1 MGGQNAGV
9 KLHAAWDSARF
20 VFLEILG
27 AIVFLDITSRK
38 AEKVYELTPEDD
50 KDLVSVHP
58 LRLMW
63 PPVFPLLNEQ

>member
-1 MGGQNAGV
+1 M
-9 KLHAAWDSARF
+9 HAAWDSARF

-50 KDLVSVHP
+50 KDLVSCKT
-58 LRLMW
+58 
-63 PPVFPLLNEQ
+63 